1 MIRINLLPGPQKKR
15 RGGAKFSLG
24 SATELLAKVRNP
36 LMIGVVSAWAVGL
49 VAVAGLWVLQ
59 SRQLAAVQ
67 EEHGRVEAEARRYRT
82 LIREKRRAEQLQD
95 SLATEIA
102 AIRAID
108 GERYVWPHILEE
120 VTKALPDYT
129 WLVSLQAMAAG
140 FEDVSDTTVK
150 VQPPIRFAIEGRT
163 PDLSAYTRFV
173 SQLAASPWVRNA
185 EFGAVQS
192 VLEDERPVQSFS
204 VTVTFRAADSA
215 FIRLAPIQESVR

>member
-15 RGGAKFSLG
+15 RGGAGFSLG

-36 LMIGVVSAWAVGL
+36 LLLGVIGAWAVGVL
-49 VAVAGLWVLQ
+49 AIAGLWLMQ
-59 SRQLAAVQ
+59 SRQLAALQ

-82 LIREKRRAEQLQD
+82 LIREKRRAEGLRD
-95 SLATEIA
+95 SLRAEIQ

-108 GERYVWPHILEE
+108 EERYVWPHILEE

-129 WLVSLQAMAAG
+129 WLVSVQAMAPTFDDLA
-140 FEDVSDTTVK
+140 DSTVA
-150 VQPPIRFAIEGRT
+150 PPVRFAIEGRT

-173 SQLAASPWVRNA
+173 SQLIASPWVRNA

-192 VLEDERPVQSFS
+192 VMEDERAVQSFS
-204 VTVTFRAADSA
+204 VTVTYRTADSA

>member
-15 RGGAKFSLG
+15 RGGAGFSLG
-24 SATELLAKVRNP
+24 SATELLAKVKNP
-36 LMIGVVSAWAVGL
+36 MLLGVVGAWAAAVVIVG
-49 VAVAGLWVLQ
+49 GLWVLQ
-59 SRQLAAVQ
+59 ARTLASTRD
-67 EEHGRVEAEARRYRT
+67 EFDRVSADARRYRV
-82 LIREKRRAEQLQD
+82 LIREKRKAEGLRD
-95 SLATEIA
+95 SLAAEIE

-108 GERYVWPHILEE
+108 EERYVWPHILEE

-129 WLVSLQAMAAG
+129 WLVSLSVMAPT
-140 FEDVSDTTVK
+140 FDDTADSTVA
-150 VQPPIRFAIEGRT
+150 PPIRFAIEGRT

-173 SQLAASPWVRNA
+173 SQLAVSPWVRNA

-204 VTVTFRAADSA
+204 VQVTFKTADSA

>member
-15 RGGAKFSLG
+15 RGGAGFSLG
-24 SATELLAKVRNP
+24 SMTEVLDKVKNP
-36 LMIGVVSAWAVGL
+36 LMLGVVGAW
-49 VAVAGLWVLQ
+49 VAGVVIVGGLWALQ
-59 SRQLAAVQ
+59 ARQLASIQ
-67 EEHGRVEAEARRYRT
+67 EEHSRVAAEARRYTT
-82 LIREKRRAEQLQD
+82 LIREKRKAEQLQD
-95 SLATEIA
+95 SLVAEIN

-108 GERYVWPHILEE
+108 AERYVWPHILEE

-129 WLVSLQAMAAG
+129 WLVSLQATAAT
-140 FEDVSDTTVK
+140 FDDLADSLAP
-150 VQPPIRFAIEGRT
+150 PPIRFAIEGRT

-192 VLEDERPVQSFS
+192 VLEDERPVQAFS
-204 VTVTFRAADSA
+204 VTVTYMTADSA

>member
-15 RGGAKFSLG
+15 RGGAGLSLA
-24 SATELLAKVRNP
+24 SATELLAKIKNP
-36 LMIGVVSAWAVGL
+36 LMIGVGVAWVVGVLAV
-49 VAVAGLWVLQ
+49 VGLWVLQ
-59 SRQLAAVQ
+59 ARQLAAVR

-82 LIREKRRAEQLQD
+82 LIREKRRGEQLRD
-95 SLATEIA
+95 SLVAEIN

-129 WLVSLQAMAAG
+129 WLVSLQSMT
-140 FEDVSDTTVK
+140 VSVDELTDTTAP
-150 VQPPIRFAIEGRT
+150 PPIRFAIEGRT

-204 VTVTFRAADSA
+204 VTVTFGAADSA

>member
-15 RGGAKFSLG
+15 RGGAGFSLG

-36 LMIGVVSAWAVGL
+36 LLLGVVGAWAAAIVIVG
-49 VAVAGLWVLQ
+49 GLWVLQ
-59 SRQLAAVQ
+59 VRKLASLSA
-67 EEHGRVEAEARRYRT
+67 EHERVSAEARRYRT
-82 LIREKRRAEQLQD
+82 LIREKRRAEGLRD
-95 SLATEIA
+95 SLAAEIA

-108 GERYVWPHILEE
+108 EERYVWPHILEE

-129 WLVSLQAMAAG
+129 WLVSLSSMAPTFDDMA
-140 FEDVSDTTVK
+140 DSTVK
-150 VQPPIRFAIEGRT
+150 PPIRFAIEGRT

-173 SQLAASPWVRNA
+173 SQLATSPWVRNA

-204 VTVTFRAADSA
+204 VQVTFMTADSA

>member
-15 RGGAKFSLG
+15 RGGAGFSLG
-24 SATELLAKVRNP
+24 SATELLAKIKNP
-36 LMIGVVSAWAVGL
+36 LMIGVVTAWLVGVLAV
-49 VAVAGLWVLQ
+49 VGLWVLQ

-82 LIREKRRAEQLQD
+82 LIREKRRAEQLRD
-95 SLATEIA
+95 SLVAEIE

-129 WLVSLQAMAAG
+129 WLVSLQSIATSIDEQADTAAP
-140 FEDVSDTTVK
+140 
-150 VQPPIRFAIEGRT
+150 PPIRFAIEGRT

-185 EFGAVQS
+185 EFGSVQS

-204 VTVTFRAADSA
+204 VTVTFSAADSA

>member
-15 RGGAKFSLG
+15 RGGAGFSFA
-24 SATELLAKVRNP
+24 SATELLAKVKNP
-36 LMIGVVSAWAVGL
+36 LTIGVVSAWAVGL

-59 SRQLAAVQ
+59 SRQLAAAQ

-140 FEDVSDTTVK
+140 FEEVADTTVK

>member
-15 RGGAKFSLG
+15 RGGTGFSLG
-24 SATELLAKVRNP
+24 SATELLAKVKNP
-36 LMIGVVSAWAVGL
+36 MLLGVIGAWAAAIVIVG
-49 VAVAGLWVLQ
+49 GLWVLQ
-59 SRQLAAVQ
+59 ARALASTRD
-67 EEHGRVEAEARRYRT
+67 EYDRVSADARRYRV
-82 LIREKRRAEQLQD
+82 LIREKRRAEGLRD
-95 SLATEIA
+95 SLAAEIA

-108 GERYVWPHILEE
+108 EERYVWPHILEE

-129 WLVSLQAMAAG
+129 WLVSLSAMAAT
-140 FEDVSDTTVK
+140 FDDLADSTVK
-150 VQPPIRFAIEGRT
+150 PPTRFAIEGRT

-173 SQLAASPWVRNA
+173 SQLAVSPWVQNA

-204 VTVTFRAADSA
+204 VQVTFKTADSA

>member
-15 RGGAKFSLG
+15 RRGAGFSLA
-24 SATELLAKVRNP
+24 SATELLAKVKNP
-36 LMIGVVSAWAVGL
+36 MLLGVVGGWVAALLIVG
-49 VAVAGLWVLQ
+49 GLWVFQ
-59 SRQLAAVQ
+59 SRQMGALQ

-82 LIREKRRAEQLQD
+82 LIREKRRAESLRD
-95 SLATEIA
+95 SLVAEINE
-102 AIRAID
+102 IRAID

-129 WLVSLQAMAAG
+129 WLVSLQSMAAT
-140 FEDVSDTTVK
+140 FDDLADSTVK
-150 VQPPIRFAIEGRT
+150 PPVRFAIEGRT

-173 SQLAASPWVRNA
+173 SQLAASPWIRNA

-204 VTVTFRAADSA
+204 VTVTFGTADSA
-215 FIRLAPIQESVR
+215 FLRLAPIQESVR

>member
-15 RGGAKFSLG
+15 RGGAGFTLA
-24 SATELLAKVRNP
+24 SATELLAKVKNP
-36 LMIGVVSAWAVGL
+36 MMIGLVAAWVVGVG
-49 VAVAGLWVLQ
+49 AVAGLWVLQ

-82 LIREKRRAEQLQD
+82 LIREKRRAEGLRD
-95 SLATEIA
+95 SLIAEIN

-129 WLVSLQAMAAG
+129 WLISLQSMA
-140 FEDVSDTTVK
+140 VSMDELTDTTAP
-150 VQPPIRFAIEGRT
+150 PPIRFSIEGRT

-204 VTVTFRAADSA
+204 VAVTFRTADSA

>member
-15 RGGAKFSLG
+15 RGGTGFSLA

-36 LMIGVVSAWAVGL
+36 LLLGVVGAWAAAVVIVG
-49 VAVAGLWVLQ
+49 GLWVLQ
-59 SRQLAAVQ
+59 ARALSSVQ
-67 EEHGRVEAEARRYRT
+67 EEHERVSADARRYRT
-82 LIREKRRAEQLQD
+82 LILQKRRAEGLQD
-95 SLATEIA
+95 SLAAEIA

-108 GERYVWPHILEE
+108 EERYVWPHILEE

-129 WLVSLQAMAAG
+129 WLVSLSSMAAS
-140 FEDVSDTTVK
+140 FDDMVDSTVK
-150 VQPPIRFAIEGRT
+150 PPVRFAIEGRT

-173 SQLAASPWVRNA
+173 SALATSPWVRNA

-204 VTVTFRAADSA
+204 VQVTFKTADSA

>member
-15 RGGAKFSLG
+15 RGGAGFSLG
-24 SATELLAKVRNP
+24 SATELLAKVKNP
-36 LMIGVVSAWAVGL
+36 LLLGVVGAWAAAIVIVG
-49 VAVAGLWVLQ
+49 GLWVLQ
-59 SRQLAAVQ
+59 VRKLASLSA
-67 EEHGRVEAEARRYRT
+67 EHERVSAEARRYRT
-82 LIREKRRAEQLQD
+82 LIREKRRAEGLRD
-95 SLATEIA
+95 SLAAEIA

-108 GERYVWPHILEE
+108 EERYVWPHILEE

-129 WLVSLQAMAAG
+129 WLVSLSSMAPTFDDMA
-140 FEDVSDTTVK
+140 DSTIK
-150 VQPPIRFAIEGRT
+150 PPIRFAIEGRT

-173 SQLAASPWVRNA
+173 SQLATSPWVRNA

-204 VTVTFRAADSA
+204 VQVTFMTADSA

>member
-24 SATELLAKVRNP
+24 TATELLAKIRNP
-36 LMIGVVSAWAVGL
+36 LMIGVVAAWAVGL

-82 LIREKRRAEQLQD
+82 LIGEKRRAERLRD
-95 SLATEIA
+95 SLAAEIS

-129 WLVSLQAMAAG
+129 WLVSLGVMAAS
-140 FEDVSDTTVK
+140 FDDLADSTAP
-150 VQPPIRFAIEGRT
+150 PPIRFAIEGRT

-173 SQLAASPWVRNA
+173 SQLAASPWILSA
-185 EFGAVQS
+185 QFGAVQS

-204 VTVTFRAADSA
+204 VTATFRAADSA
-215 FIRLAPIQESVR
+215 FIRLAPVQESVR

>member
-15 RGGAKFSLG
+15 RGGAGFSFG
-24 SATELLAKVRNP
+24 SATELLAKIKDP
-36 LMIGVVSAWAVGL
+36 LLIGVVVSWVVGL
-49 VAVAGLWVLQ
+49 AAVAGLWVLQ
-59 SRQLAAVQ
+59 SRELTTVRD
-67 EEHGRVEAEARRYRT
+67 EHGRVQAEARRYTT
-82 LIREKRRAEQLQD
+82 LIREKRRAEQLRD
-95 SLATEIA
+95 SLVAEID

-129 WLVSLQAMAAG
+129 WLVSLQSVA
-140 FEDVSDTTVK
+140 VSIDEMTDTTAP
-150 VQPPIRFAIEGRT
+150 PPIRFAIEGRT

-185 EFGAVQS
+185 EFGSVQS
-192 VLEDERPVQSFS
+192 VLEEDRPVQSFS
-204 VTVTFRAADSA
+204 VTVTFGTADSA

>member
-15 RGGAKFSLG
+15 RGGTGFSLG

-36 LMIGVVSAWAVGL
+36 LLLGVIGAWVAAVVIVG
-49 VAVAGLWVLQ
+49 GLWVLQ
-59 SRQLAAVQ
+59 TRTLATVRD
-67 EEHGRVEAEARRYRT
+67 EHERVSADARRYRT
-82 LIREKRRAEQLQD
+82 LIREKRKAEELRD
-95 SLATEIA
+95 SLAAEIT
-102 AIRAID
+102 AIRSID
-108 GERYVWPHILEE
+108 EERYVWPHVLEE

-129 WLVSLQAMAAG
+129 WLVSLSAMAAT
-140 FEDVSDTTVK
+140 FDDMADSTAK
-150 VQPPIRFAIEGRT
+150 PPVRFAIEGRT

-173 SQLAASPWVRNA
+173 SALATSPWVRNA

-204 VTVTFRAADSA
+204 VQVTFKTADSA

>member
-15 RGGAKFSLG
+15 RGGAGFNFG
-24 SATELLAKVRNP
+24 SATELLAKIKNP
-36 LMIGVVSAWAVGL
+36 LLLGVMGGW
-49 VAVAGLWVLQ
+49 VAGLVVIGGLWVFQ
-59 SRQLAAVQ
+59 ARQLAVLRDDH
-67 EEHGRVEAEARRYRT
+67 ERVEAEARRYRT
-82 LIREKRRAEQLQD
+82 LIREKRRAEGLRD
-95 SLATEIA
+95 SLVAEIQ

-129 WLVSLQAMAAG
+129 WLVSLQTMAAT
-140 FEDVSDTTVK
+140 FDDLADSTAP
-150 VQPPIRFAIEGRT
+150 PPIRFAIEGRT